1 MTKDSDFARAREK
14 MVDEQLIPRRISNPR
29 VLSAMRHVPRHR
41 FVNTD
46 LQHLA
51 YEDAPLPIGQRQTIS
66 QPYIVALMT
75 QLLELAESDKVLE
88 VGTGSGY
95 QAAVL
100 AQLAAEIIS
109 VERISLLAERA
120 RQIFEEIGI
129 NNVKIIE
136 SDGSMGNPEF
146 APYNAIIVTAAAPQ
160 VPQPLKDQLADG
172 GRMVLPVGGRDGQV
186 LERWRRDGERLESE
200 RITPVAFV
208 PLVGNFGW
216 DEDGDI
222 NSWWWG

>member
-1 MTKDSDFARAREK
+1 
-14 MVDEQLIPRRISNPR
+14 
-29 VLSAMRHVPRHR
+29 
-41 FVNTD
+41 
-46 LQHLA
+46 
-51 YEDAPLPIGQRQTIS
+51 
-66 QPYIVALMT
+66 MT